1 MSSRSSVQEIQD
13 YVRSTAR
20 FLALPL
26 DDAQVER
33 VAVHLGRTQDMVAAL
48 QSVPLHP
55 ELEPAEIYCP
65 APFPPDDDGSPGE

>member
-1 MSSRSSVQEIQD
+1 LSSEETQD

-26 DDAQVER
+26 SEAQVLR
-33 VAVHLGRTQDMVAAL
+33 VAVHLERTRGMVAAL
-48 QSVPLHP
+48 QHVPLHP

-65 APFPPDDDGSPGE
+65 APFPPDDDGTPGE